1 MLRFALDVVIVAFGF
16 ESSADVPALSDNIGD
31 IIKKVGAKFGRRN
44 RGGLMASLIFCMVVQ
59 EVIFCDFFV

>member
-31 IIKKVGAKFGRRN
+31 IIKKVGAKFGRRSVVCLDASMV
-44 RGGLMASLIFCMVVQ
+44 GGARSRY
-59 EVIFCDFFV
+59 